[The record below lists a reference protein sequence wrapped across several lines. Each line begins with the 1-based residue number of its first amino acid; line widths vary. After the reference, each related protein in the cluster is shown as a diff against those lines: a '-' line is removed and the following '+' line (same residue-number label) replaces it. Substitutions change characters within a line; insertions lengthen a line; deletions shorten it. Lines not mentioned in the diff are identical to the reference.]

1 MAATTTNNIP
11 FTPQGYK
18 ELKQELHNLKHVERP
33 KVIQEIAEA
42 RAHGDLKEN
51 AEYHAAREKQS
62 FIEGRITLLDD
73 HIARANVIDFSNE
86 DPESVK
92 FGAFVTVEDEESG
105 EQKTYRI
112 VGDLE
117 ADIEKNRISMGSPI
131 AKALLGK
138 KLDDLVEVKVPKG
151 TKEYVITEIKYSQ

>member
-1 MAATTTNNIP
+1 MSIEHIP
-11 FTPQGYK
+11 FTPQGY
-18 ELKQELHNLKHVERP
+18 ETLKQELENLKVVERP

-62 FIEGRITLLDD
+62 FIEGRITILDD
-73 HIARANVIDFSNE
+73 HIARANVISFEE
-86 DPESVK
+86 DNPEIIK
-92 FGAFVTVEDEESG
+92 FGAFVTLEDEEG
-105 EQKTYRI
+105 EEKTYRI

-117 ADIEKNRISMGSPI
+117 ADISQNKISLGSPI

-138 KLDDLVEVKVPKG
+138 RIDDVVEVKVPKG
-151 TKEYVITEIKYSQ
+151 VMEYTILEIKYK